1 MSLEILYN
9 YELSH
14 IKKKRDAVVCFVHS
28 WLITKGFKCIGKG
41 EEIPKDNIRQSD
53 MLPPGWSADD
63 IYSLIYQRQTTGDN
77 YLLKIVNFDSTLL
90 LHFMRIKD
98 SKVSST
104 EVNPSDYVTNNL
116 SSYDGAFHKQSLD
129 SFSKRLTG
137 ELLGLFEEKPKA
149 VPHEKVRSPDR
160 HQPDPCRV
168 PYARP
173 EWEQPTNPWSIGRS
187 DLDPLAGGMGSGM
200 IFDPM
205 RTGFPSYG
213 GPGRGTG
220 GPNILP
226 RGAVPPGAR
235 FDPFGPPAPDPSGGM
250 RPDFRNQRS
259 GPDPDHLPRPGYDDM
274 FM

>member
-14 IKKKRDAVVCFVHS
+14 IRKKQDAVVCFVHS
-28 WLITKGFKCIGKG
+28 WMLTKDFKCIGKG
-41 EEIPKDNIRQSD
+41 EEIPKENIRKSD

-63 IYSLIYQRQTTGDN
+63 IYSLIYQRQTTGDI
-77 YLLKIVNFDSTLL
+77 YLLKIVNFDNTLL
-90 LHFMRIKD
+90 LHLMRIKD

-104 EVNPSDYVTNNL
+104 EVHPSDYVTNNL
-116 SSYDGAFHKQSLD
+116 SSYDAAFHKQSLD
-129 SFSKRLTG
+129 SFGKRLTG
-137 ELLGLFEEKPKA
+137 ELLGLFEEKPKS
-149 VPHEKVRSPDR
+149 VPREKARDADR
-160 HQPDPCRV
+160 NQPDPLRV
-168 PYARP
+168 PYCRP
-173 EWEQPTNPWSIGRS
+173 DWQQPANPMSIGRS

-250 RPDFRNQRS
+250 NPDFRNQRS